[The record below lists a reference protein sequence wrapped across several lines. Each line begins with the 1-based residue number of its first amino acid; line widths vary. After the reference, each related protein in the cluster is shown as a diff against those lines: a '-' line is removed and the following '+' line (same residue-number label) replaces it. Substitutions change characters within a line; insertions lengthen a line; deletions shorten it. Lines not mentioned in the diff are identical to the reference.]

1 MSVRSAPYSNS
12 QPSQQLINMGWKER
26 DFVKKKERKSL
37 CKPKKS
43 FPEFSS
49 FVVYLSGHH
58 PV

>member
-26 DFVKKKERKSL
+26 DFVKKRKKITL
-37 CKPKKS
+37 QAQKS
-43 FPEFSS
+43 FPEFKS
-49 FVVYLSGHH
+49 FVVYLSGRH